1 MSRADRLIGMARS
14 LAIYHAIPWRQRGM
28 RRLYAGFVKA
38 GDLVFDIGAHVGNRT
53 RGFAA
58 LGCRVMALEPQPD
71 FARLLRTVFGRSPRV
86 EIVEAAVGAM
96 AGKASLSISDRTP
109 TVTTVV
115 TGWRDARSR
124 EADFGGV
131 RWNRRID
138 VEMTTLDELIARWG
152 LPAFVKI
159 DVEGARARRAGR
171 ADAARAGAVVRVRA
185 GGAGRGARLRGS
197 AGRARA
203 VFLQLVSRRIV
214 PAGVGVMAERGRA
227 DVEPGRAARPA
238 AIRRRLRTAQPVN
251 RSGRA
256 GVYGYAHD
264 LIHRSHNEPCFD
276 CLLRARAGGVGR
288 SRPAAAARARGH
300 RRSAF
305 SATTRR

>member
-38 GDLVFDIGAHVGNRT
+38 GDLVFDVGAHAGNRT

-58 LGCRVMALEPQPD
+58 LGCRVVALEPQPD
-71 FARLLRTVFGRSPRV
+71 FARLLRTVFRRSPRV

-109 TVTTVV
+109 TVTTVA

-159 DVEGARARRAGR
+159 DVEGAEPAVLAGLTQPVP
-171 ADAARAGAVVRVRA
+171 ALSFEYVPAALAEVRA
-185 GGAGRGARLRGS
+185 CVDRLGELGPFSFNWSAGESFRLESASWLSGAELMSSLDAPHVRQRSGDVYARL
-197 AGRARA
+197 
-203 VFLQLVSRRIV
+203 SR
-214 PAGVGVMAERGRA
+214 
-227 DVEPGRAARPA
+227 
-238 AIRRRLRTAQPVN
+238 
-251 RSGRA
+251 
-256 GVYGYAHD
+256 
-264 LIHRSHNEPCFD
+264 
-276 CLLRARAGGVGR
+276 
-288 SRPAAAARARGH
+288 
-300 RRSAF
+300 
-305 SATTRR
+305 